1 MNLAKDQKT
10 TRARRILVVDD
21 EPLLV
26 RMLQRVL
33 ETNGYDVLGAADGH
47 AALAVLAETTVDLVL
62 SDVRMPGMDGPSLLA
77 ELRRLPSPPPL
88 VFLTGYGAYTDAQL
102 KAMGAVQVHAKPLTA
117 DALLALV
124 RTHVST
130 AD

>member
-1 MNLAKDQKT
+1 MSLEKDQQT

-33 ETNGYDVLGAADGH
+33 ETSGYDVFGAADGQ
-47 AALAVLAETTVDLVL
+47 AALTVLAETPVDLVL

-77 ELRRLPSPPPL
+77 ELRRLPAPPPL
-88 VFLTGYGAYTDAQL
+88 VFLTGYGHYTDAQL
-102 KAMGAVQVHAKPLTA
+102 REMGAAEVYGKPLTSET
-117 DALLALV
+117 LLALV